1 MVMICDESYTPNRRQ
16 DRAGAAEG
24 EGRGGSGGR
33 RSRQAEEEAFGAPL
47 PPVHFPSMMM
57 LLDLWKDNKSVTE
70 RLYRSINARE
80 YSLRLACLK
89 SKVKMNVLR
98 RFAFASYELTK
109 VSFLEYDDDLLV

>member
-47 PPVHFPSMMM
+47 PPVHFPSMIH
-57 LLDLWKDNKSVTE
+57 DLWKDNKSVTE

-89 SKVKMNVLR
+89 SQNERSLSF
-98 RFAFASYELTK
+98 RFR
-109 VSFLEYDDDLLV
+109 LL

>member
-1 MVMICDESYTPNRRQ
+1 MAMICDESYAPNRRQ

-47 PPVHFPSMMM
+47 PPVHFPSMIH
-57 LLDLWKDNKSVTE
+57 DLWKDNKSVTE

-89 SKVKMNVLR
+89 SKVKMNVLP

-109 VSFLEYDDDLLV
+109 AS